1 MIPSVPAAPMW
12 FEFPGWLHPRGMCV
26 SLPGSSGSRD
36 HWYPAAQV
44 LLRLQGVKQPFQT
57 TAHQAHMV
65 ETRLDFPFP
74 TPLLGQVLLTLSLWP
89 TGELGFMHTGE
100 DKPQYAGAYTV
111 LL

>member
-1 MIPSVPAAPMW
+1 MFQLLLCGLSFLAGCIP
-12 FEFPGWLHPRGMCV
+12 EGCV
-26 SLPGSSGSRD
+26 SVSPGSSGSRD
-36 HWYPAAQV
+36 RWYPAAQV

-100 DKPQYAGAYTV
+100 DEPQYAGAYTV